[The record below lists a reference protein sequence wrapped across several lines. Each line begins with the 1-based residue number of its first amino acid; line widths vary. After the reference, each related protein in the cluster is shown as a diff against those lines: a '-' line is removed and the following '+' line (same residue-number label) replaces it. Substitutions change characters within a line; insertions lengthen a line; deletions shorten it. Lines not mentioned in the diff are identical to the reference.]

1 MRIGREKKR
10 PKIIG
15 LPDFWDVLS
24 RHGNKLL
31 ALDYDGTLAP
41 FCVQRM
47 QAYPY
52 PGIPGALERIHRR
65 ADTMLAI
72 ISGRPLAEVLILAG
86 SFNGIVIGSHGME
99 KRLSSGDMVIKT
111 VNREQREGLSCIQR
125 AAEEIGLQGLP
136 IELKPASVALHT
148 RGLDPKEAARLEDLA
163 ARLWRDISS
172 RHGLEV
178 RRFNGGVEVRA
189 TGWNKGD
196 ALEELR
202 LGMPSGSACVYIGDN
217 DTDEDAFLKIRSH
230 GYGIRVGD
238 AGRPTAARGFLP
250 DIPAVREFLEAW
262 ADFSL
267 PAFKGDISWIQDG

>member
-1 MRIGREKKR
+1 MRTGRKKKR

-24 RHGNKLL
+24 RHENKLL

-65 ADTMLAI
+65 ADTVLAI

-86 SFNGIVIGSHGME
+86 PFNGILIGSHGME
-99 KRLSSGDMVIKT
+99 KQLSSGDIVIKT
-111 VNREQREGLSCIQR
+111 VDQTQRQGLACAQS
-125 AAEEIGLQGLP
+125 AAEEIGLQHH

-148 RGLDPKEAARLEDLA
+148 RGISPKEAARLEDLTV
-163 ARLWRDISS
+163 RIWHDISS
-172 RHGLEV
+172 RHGLEI

-202 LGMPSGSACVYIGDN
+202 REMPPGSACVYIGDD
-217 DTDEDAFLKIRSH
+217 DTDEDVFFRLRSR
-230 GYGIRVGD
+230 GYGIRVGE
-238 AGRPTAARGFLP
+238 AGRHTAARGFLP
-250 DIPAVREFLEAW
+250 GIPAVREFLETW
-262 ADFSL
+262 ADLTL
-267 PAFKGDISWIQDG
+267 PALEEGISWIRDG

>member
-1 MRIGREKKR
+1 MRIGRKKKR
-10 PKIIG
+10 PKVIG

-24 RHGNKLL
+24 RHENKLL

-52 PGIPGALERIHRR
+52 PGVPRILEGISRR
-65 ADTMLAI
+65 RDTVLAI
-72 ISGRPLAEVLILAG
+72 VSGRPLAEVLILAG
-86 SFNGIVIGSHGME
+86 PFDGIVIGSHGME
-99 KRLSSGDMVIKT
+99 KRLATGDIVIKT
-111 VNREQREGLSCIQR
+111 AEQGQIQGLACAQS
-125 AAEEIGLQGLP
+125 AAEEIGLREL

-148 RGLDPKEAARLEDLA
+148 RGLDPKEAERFEDRA
-163 ARLWRDISS
+163 ARLWRAFSD

-196 ALEELR
+196 ALEELCR
-202 LGMPSGSACVYIGDN
+202 GMPAGSAYVYLGDD
-217 DTDEDAFLKIRSH
+217 DTDEDAFRTIRTR

-250 DIPAVREFLEAW
+250 DIPAVRDFLEAW
-262 ADFSL
+262 ANL
-267 PAFKGDISWIQDG
+267 AIPALKEKILWIRDG

>member
-1 MRIGREKKR
+1 MRTGRKKKK
-10 PKIIG
+10 PKVIG

-24 RHGNKLL
+24 CHETKLL

-52 PGIPGALERIHRR
+52 PGVPRILESISRR
-65 ADTMLAI
+65 RDTVLAI
-72 ISGRPLAEVLILAG
+72 VSGRPLAEVLILAG
-86 SFNGIVIGSHGME
+86 SFDGIVIGSHGME
-99 KRLSSGDMVIKT
+99 KRLSSGDIVVKAADQ
-111 VNREQREGLSCIQR
+111 EQRQGLCCAQSI
-125 AAEEIGLQGLP
+125 AEEIGLGDR

-148 RGLDPKEAARLEDLA
+148 RGLDPEEASRLEDRA
-163 ARLWRDISS
+163 ARVWRAISDG
-172 RHGLEV
+172 HGLEV

-202 LGMPSGSACVYIGDN
+202 RGMPVGSACVYIGDD
-217 DTDEDAFLKIRSH
+217 DTDEDAFLKIRRR

-238 AGRPTAARGFLP
+238 ADRPTAARGFLP
-250 DIPAVREFLEAW
+250 GIPAVREFLEAW
-262 ADFSL
+262 ADL
-267 PAFKGDISWIQDG
+267 AVPAREESVSWIRDG

>member
-1 MRIGREKKR
+1 MRTGRKKKR

-24 RHGNKLL
+24 RHENKLL

-65 ADTMLAI
+65 ADTVLAI

-86 SFNGIVIGSHGME
+86 PFNGILIGSHGME
-99 KRLSSGDMVIKT
+99 KQLSSGDIVIKT
-111 VNREQREGLSCIQR
+111 VDQTQRQGLACAQS
-125 AAEEIGLQGLP
+125 AAEEIGLQHH

-148 RGLDPKEAARLEDLA
+148 RGISPKEAARLEDLTV
-163 ARLWRDISS
+163 RIWHDISS
-172 RHGLEV
+172 RHGLEI

-202 LGMPSGSACVYIGDN
+202 RGMPAGSACVYIGDD
-217 DTDEDAFLKIRSH
+217 DTDEDAFLKIRSR

-238 AGRPTAARGFLP
+238 ADRHTAARGLLP
-250 DIPAVREFLEAW
+250 GIPAVREFLETW
-262 ADFSL
+262 ADLTL
-267 PAFKGDISWIQDG
+267 PVLEEGISWIRDG

>member
-1 MRIGREKKR
+1 MREGRKKKG
-10 PKIIG
+10 PEVIG
-15 LPDFWDVLS
+15 LPDFWDALS
-24 RHGNKLL
+24 RHERKLL

-52 PGIPGALERIHRR
+52 PGISRTLEHISRR
-65 ADTMLAI
+65 ADTALAI
-72 ISGRPLAEVLILAG
+72 VSGRPLAEVLILTG

-99 KRLSSGDMVIKT
+99 KRLSSGDIVIKT
-111 VNREQREGLSCIQR
+111 ADHAQR
-125 AAEEIGLQGLP
+125 QGLACAQSVAEDNGLGDL

-148 RGLDPKEAARLEDLA
+148 RGLDPEEAARLEDRA
-163 ARLWRDISS
+163 VRVWRAISE

-202 LGMPSGSACVYIGDN
+202 RGMPPGSACVYIGDD
-217 DTDEDAFLKIRSH
+217 DTDEDAFLRIRTS

-250 DIPAVREFLEAW
+250 GIPAVRDFLEAW
-262 ADFSL
+262 ADL
-267 PAFKGDISWIQDG
+267 NVPAREESVSWIRDG